1 MSQETGKPKYIIV
14 LGTTY
19 SGSGAVYDYLAG
31 RGDLHDP
38 LDVAEYLLPQAP
50 GGLMA
55 LEAAAGQAFH
65 HAIADHA
72 VILFAERA
80 RKLARS
86 STRRQYGKGYASR
99 IPDFLPAVERFLDV
113 VTAARMPM
121 QLDWHKLVES
131 NSRRLLWWLKTH
143 LGLHSPAVPTHILVP
158 ADELVVAAQALHDRL
173 FQPSIRQPVLLNQ
186 AGSGWNPVESTK
198 YFNGRKVVLVTRD
211 PRDQF
216 AELKQFKKARDV
228 GEFVKWYR
236 ALQKRIAAVDEG
248 VVLKL
253 SFEEFV
259 NNNKAAVISLCDHF
273 GLDGPAPSS
282 YQASFSEK
290 NIGKYKSWLT
300 PHEIERIEAD
310 LL

>member
-38 LDVAEYLLPQAP
+38 LDGSEYLLAQAP
-50 GGLMA
+50 GGLMT

-65 HAIADHA
+65 HAISDHA
-72 VILFAERA
+72 VIHFLELA
-80 RKLARS
+80 RKLARP
-86 STRRQYGKGYASR
+86 STRSQYGKGYVVR
-99 IPDFLPAVERFLDV
+99 IPDFLSAVDSFLDE

-121 QLDWHKLVES
+121 QLDWHRLVES

-143 LGLHSPAVPTHILVP
+143 LGHHKQAVPTHILVP
-158 ADELVVAAQALHDRL
+158 VDELVVAAQSMHDRL
-173 FQPSIRQPVLLNQ
+173 FQPSSHKSVLLNQ
-186 AGSGWNPVESTK
+186 AGSGWNPVESSK
-198 YFNGRKVVLVTRD
+198 YFDGRKVVLVTRD

-216 AELKQFKKARDV
+216 AELKQFKKAQDV
-228 GEFVKWYR
+228 EEFINWFR
-236 ALQKRIAAVDEG
+236 ALQQRIAAVEKS
-248 VVLKL
+248 VVMKL
-253 SFEEFV
+253 PFEDFV
-259 NNNKAAVISLCDHF
+259 CNNNAAVISLCDHF
-273 GLDGPAPSS
+273 GLDGSAPSS